1 MQAVCKKKKRK
12 LESFGNTGEK
22 MKTNPPPKILGMNF
36 LCELFTTMERQSK
49 TQALGKEKLYF
60 TGTDI
65 SSARLQFHSDDPE
78 LMN

>member
-1 MQAVCKKKKRK
+1 
-12 LESFGNTGEK
+12 
-22 MKTNPPPKILGMNF
+22 
-36 LCELFTTMERQSK
+36 MERQSK